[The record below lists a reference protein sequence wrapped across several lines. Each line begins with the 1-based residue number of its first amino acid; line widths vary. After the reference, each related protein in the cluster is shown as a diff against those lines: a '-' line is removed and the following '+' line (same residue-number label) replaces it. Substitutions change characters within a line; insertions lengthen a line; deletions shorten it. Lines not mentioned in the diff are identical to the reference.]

1 MRKNGRK
8 DLVAGL
14 KRRAVAAVVTGG
26 LAISLIT
33 MASEISPS
41 KTMPDF
47 ENHNSESEEV
57 LSTESIVSEPV
68 VQETL
73 AEKPTVEKDAVIA
86 MEVQINAEPEPSE
99 LEPIMAPEYYGQLAD
114 TNARLVLV
122 DILDQHLYAFEGE
135 HIVMDS
141 PVVTGKK
148 DRYDTQLGV
157 YAVVLKKHDYTMRGS
172 YGKVKVGYWMRFNH
186 PKAQG
191 LHDADWRSAD
201 SFGGETYVTDGSHG
215 CVNLPPDFTAE
226 LYNFVEVGTPV
237 IVQE

>member
-8 DLVAGL
+8 DLVNGL

-73 AEKPTVEKDAVIA
+73 AEKPTVEKRCCNCDGGSDKCRTGAVGIGA
-86 MEVQINAEPEPSE
+86 YHGA
-99 LEPIMAPEYYGQLAD
+99 G
-114 TNARLVLV
+114 
-122 DILDQHLYAFEGE
+122 ILWAT
-135 HIVMDS
+135 S
-141 PVVTGKK
+141 
-148 DRYDTQLGV
+148 
-157 YAVVLKKHDYTMRGS
+157 
-172 YGKVKVGYWMRFNH
+172 
-186 PKAQG
+186 
-191 LHDADWRSAD
+191 
-201 SFGGETYVTDGSHG
+201 
-215 CVNLPPDFTAE
+215 
-226 LYNFVEVGTPV
+226 
-237 IVQE
+237 